1 MMELRCYCQC
11 WLSSGVSPVCSYR
24 HGNNGGTPE
33 GGASRTAISSRPFQT
48 GPSAVW
54 YTRRVRR
61 CGAFA
66 GKARF
71 YWGFDGFIRQ
81 LAAERGM
88 NTDEPSVEYTWSPF
102 AGRAPMSA
110 WIVGTIQPILAAM
123 GVLAAKRQVADA
135 AAHAEA
141 KAVIERWNEQL
152 ATSRDMLRSPTIR
165 AALIAA
171 ASDTPTG
178 FVSTPSDGWGSGSRP
193 YA

>member
-1 MMELRCYCQC
+1 
-11 WLSSGVSPVCSYR
+11 
-24 HGNNGGTPE
+24 
-33 GGASRTAISSRPFQT
+33 
-48 GPSAVW
+48 
-54 YTRRVRR
+54 
-61 CGAFA
+61 
-66 GKARF
+66 
-71 YWGFDGFIRQ
+71 
-81 LAAERGM
+81 M

-123 GVLAAKRQVADA
+123 GVRTRGLDMAIAAKRQVADA